1 MYNIVYMYSM
11 NNEQM
16 CEALLTGCII
26 LAALAG
32 AGLQR
37 GVRDR
42 HLVSMASLVTPL
54 DRHLL
59 QPPASFRRRVR
70 VRRPRSRREADGGRQ
85 EASHHAYTHQESRDV
100 NKTTV

>member
-1 MYNIVYMYSM
+1 M